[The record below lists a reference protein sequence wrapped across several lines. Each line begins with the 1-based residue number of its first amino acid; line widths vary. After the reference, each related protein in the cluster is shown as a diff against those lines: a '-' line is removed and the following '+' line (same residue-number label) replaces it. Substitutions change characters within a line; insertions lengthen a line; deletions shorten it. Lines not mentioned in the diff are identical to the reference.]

1 MFNERFEGSRKPA
14 GSRQD
19 VTFAD
24 ELMRLGPLKDE
35 WNFIED
41 ETLRCNIASEL
52 QKVHFDILLVNEYN
66 VYYSP
71 EAMTLKHAI
80 IAGRASRRP
89 CSRWPSR

>member
-14 GSRQD
+14 GLRQD